1 MHTKLRRRH
10 LTPFG
15 EPTAERAGKHKRLYC
30 AFNILLPLLSAFA
43 VCAMSLRLAYGSYD
57 ERIFG
62 DYFGFPLI
70 VILNLLPIL
79 LLWGIFYCLSLIHI

>member
-43 VCAMSLRLAYGSYD
+43 EG
-57 ERIFG
+57 
-62 DYFGFPLI
+62 GFLDDI
-70 VILNLLPIL
+70 R
-79 LLWGIFYCLSLIHI
+79 